1 MGNLTTFTIYNDGL
15 HLLEDEKNAIEFA
28 KKIVEHA
35 KSHTVASDISLGSFA
50 NFCRAQETRHA
61 DDSTIYVHAGN
72 TVIDVNPYQ
81 SGSFYP
87 KSSAKIIDF
96 GDLTPE
102 MNRLYARNKNF
113 FKKILRLLVNDTNA
127 LINIVEEEE
136 IKQLILEDSGVL
148 PKKKL
153 SDKIHQELL
162 LESFKNKDNET
173 LVNYIK
179 LFN

>member
-35 KSHTVASDISLGSFA
+35 NSSLGVSDISLGNFA
-50 NFCRAQETRHA
+50 NFCRAQKTRHA
-61 DDSTIYVHAGN
+61 DDQTIYAHVGN
-72 TVIDVNPYQ
+72 TVTDVNPYESQ
-81 SGSFYP
+81 NFYP
-87 KSSAKIIDF
+87 KSSGIID
-96 GDLTPE
+96 LNNMTPE
-102 MNRLYARNKNF
+102 MNRLYTRNKNF

-136 IKQLILEDSGVL
+136 VKQLILEDSGVL

-153 SDKIHQELL
+153 SDKLHQELL

-173 LVNYIK
+173 LINYIK